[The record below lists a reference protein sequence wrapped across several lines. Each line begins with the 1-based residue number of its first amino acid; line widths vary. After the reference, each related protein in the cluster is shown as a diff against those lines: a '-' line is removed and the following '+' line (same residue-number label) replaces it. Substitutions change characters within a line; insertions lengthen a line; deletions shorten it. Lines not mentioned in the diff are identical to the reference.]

1 MLKLNPNSE
10 RQLVQKGK
18 LNILSVTKD
27 KLIEWLEN
35 ACYLLDTCLIS
46 LLLEAA
52 EKVED
57 ANQLQRETRT
67 AFLVRGER

>member
-1 MLKLNPNSE
+1 MFKLNPNSE

-35 ACYLLDTCLIS
+35 ACYLLDTCSIP

-57 ANQLQRETRT
+57 ANQLQR
-67 AFLVRGER
+67 GKKW